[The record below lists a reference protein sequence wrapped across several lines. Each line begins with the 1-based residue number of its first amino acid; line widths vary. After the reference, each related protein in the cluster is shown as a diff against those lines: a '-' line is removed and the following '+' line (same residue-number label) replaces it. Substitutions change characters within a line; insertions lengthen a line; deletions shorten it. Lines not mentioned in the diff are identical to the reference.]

1 MKILLVVIS
10 IVIVLFVVLIIGI
23 LKVNHRVRYANGYDS
38 ELEND
43 YQTMIEL
50 YGHAEKR
57 KWGEKDEVHYF

>member
-10 IVIVLFVVLIIGI
+10 IIFVLFVVLTIGI
-23 LKVNHRVRYANGYDS
+23 LKVNHRIRYANGYDS

-43 YQTMIEL
+43 YQTMIGL

-57 KWGEKDEVHYF
+57 K